1 MKTAK
6 QVALKDIKSNLKE
19 QGMSESEK
27 KAYLEL
33 LKNNNIK
40 LTIR

>member
-6 QVALKDIKSNLKE
+6 QVALKDIKGDLKE
-19 QGMSESEK
+19 QGMSKFEEIV
-27 KAYLEL
+27 YLDL

-40 LTIR
+40 LPK